1 MYQRNLVM
9 GDYGAHIFKGFKF
22 FMQLDFFFLTF
33 RNRRLFLHLE
43 MRAKKKSRL
52 NVGNHF
58 SEEQVTVC
66 YQICWNIKCKQHL

>member
-1 MYQRNLVM
+1 M

-43 MRAKKKSRL
+43 MRAKKNPDL
-52 NVGNHF
+52 M
-58 SEEQVTVC
+58 
-66 YQICWNIKCKQHL
+66 